1 MTTSQYMLGRK
12 AYYRP
17 QGMLWADN
25 PGTLQ
30 NGIYVPD
37 GYEVGTNETR
47 LPSGTSTNN
56 FIIISDDNRAP
67 IEFSP
72 NRIQKNDR
80 MINGRMRSYYIADKL
95 NISTSW
101 DMLPSRSFYRDPSFK
116 PEVVITNIV
125 GDGTN
130 IIYTAKNYFQ
140 VGQTISVVGANI
152 SGYNVE
158 DAEVIAQTDQ
168 SFTIAGTAT
177 GTFIDSGAAYAY
189 DSKTGKSP
197 YASLS
202 GNLMY
207 TSDGGAGGVE
217 MLDWYE
223 NNKGSFWVYLAY
235 DKYTNFSGVDAKYG
249 HLNQYN
255 QIIEMYI
262 TDFKYSVQKR
272 AGSNYDFW
280 NISVTLEEV

>member
-25 PGTLQ
+25 PGTLK

-37 GYEVGTNETR
+37 GYEIGSDESKLPVGSNTN
-47 LPSGTSTNN
+47 S
-56 FIIISDDNRAP
+56 FIILSDDNRSP
-67 IEFSP
+67 IEFKP

-101 DMLPSRSFYRDPSFK
+101 EMLPSRAFYRNPAFK
-116 PEVVITNIV
+116 PEVTVTNIV
-125 GDGTN
+125 GNGSEIT
-130 IIYTAKNYFQ
+130 YTAKNYFV
-140 VGQTISVVGANI
+140 VGQTVSVSGANI
-152 SGYNVE
+152 SGYNVSDKE
-158 DAEVIAQTDQ
+158 IIAATST
-168 SFTIAGTAT
+168 SFTVSGTEQ
-177 GTFIDSGAAYAY
+177 GTFIDNGEVFAY

-197 YASLS
+197 YGSLAN
-202 GNLMY
+202 NLMY

-223 NNKGSFWVYLAY
+223 NNKGSFWVYLSY
-235 DKYTNFSGVDAKYG
+235 DKYSNFSGADAKYG

-262 TDFKYSVQKR
+262 TDFTYSVEKR